1 MQTTR
6 HIRPQALRH
15 IRRSILSLSPAAR
28 INPAQSR
35 PYFSHETP
43 LPAPYP
49 PLETTILQ
57 HAIRHVPK
65 HGFTSTSLRL
75 GAEAA
80 GCLGATTNL
89 FPRREFDL
97 VLYHLVMQRLALSSR
112 IPRDS
117 DAIGFPEWQAMSTGA
132 RIKKLVLARLDANVE
147 AGSVAHWTHALGQMS
162 LAGNIGASVRELG
175 LLSDEMWF
183 LAGDTS
189 VDSSW
194 YTKRASLAAVY
205 AATETFQ
212 TRDQSSGFV
221 DTEGFLDR
229 RLEEVRTLGGAWRN
243 VGQWAGF
250 QGIAAVN
257 LVRSIGVRI

>member
-6 HIRPQALRH
+6 HLHPQALRQ
-15 IRRSILSLSPAAR
+15 IRHSIPSLSSPAR
-28 INPAQSR
+28 INPSQTR

-65 HGFTSTSLRL
+65 HGFTPTSLRL

-80 GCLGATTNL
+80 GCLSATANL

-97 VLYHLVMQRLALSSR
+97 VLYHLVSQRLALSSR
-112 IPRDS
+112 VPS
-117 DAIGFPEWQAMSTGA
+117 DFDAGYPEWRALSTGA

-183 LAGDTS
+183 LAGDNS

-229 RLEEVRTLGGAWRN
+229 RLQEVRTLGGAWRN

-257 LVRSIGVRI
+257 LVRSLGVRI